1 MNAVRP
7 MSGKRVIYVSDCMHC
22 PFSVL
27 CALSGIYRCGNVS
40 DMRVIHEESEG
51 VPDWCKLERADE

>member
-1 MNAVRP
+1 
-7 MSGKRVIYVSDCMHC
+7 MSGKRVVYVSDCIHC

-27 CALSGIYRCGNVS
+27 CVPSGMYRCGNVS

>member
-1 MNAVRP
+1 
-7 MSGKRVIYVSDCMHC
+7 MSGKRVVYVSDCMHC

-51 VPDWCKLERADE
+51 VPDWCRLERADE